1 MSRSQRTRSGHRAA
15 IHAFISS
22 YRQWGCP
29 RTREELTRELE
40 RAIADVNAASHQPAI
55 FQQLEADIKQAG
67 LFVAKLMTGLEKVR
81 LDLPSPSRVTVVRR
95 ATPRMENR

>member
-1 MSRSQRTRSGHRAA
+1 MSVAA
-15 IHAFISS
+15 
-22 YRQWGCP
+22 YRLLRLRPLDASALLGG
-29 RTREELTRELE
+29 TTRELE

>member
-1 MSRSQRTRSGHRAA
+1 VSVAA
-15 IHAFISS
+15 
-22 YRQWGCP
+22 YRLLRLRPLDASALLGG
-29 RTREELTRELE
+29 TTRELE

-81 LDLPSPSRVTVVRR
+81 LDLPSPLTCDRGS
-95 ATPRMENR
+95 ACHAKNGESIA